1 MPLLSLN
8 PNLESIITSEHGER
22 VMDYFVI
29 LSGGILSQKQGEIG
43 LLFESG
49 TEALASLV
57 GDHWSKEL
65 RQNNPRARN
74 ASNLAGYN
82 TTVSAPVRFQAISP
96 WFDVESECLLN
107 EYWKEIMDVNSK
119 GTQIQKMPWSW
130 LEFLL
135 SEDQS
140 RSQAFLNLLTT
151 SIGKLHREER
161 HKAPHT
167 LELEFWRFARSRTF
181 EENQEI
187 MSKLASM
194 MNESWGSGTFEVAD
208 AGGVPVLNLKSS
220 DKIGDFLDWIGPC
233 VIPGEQHKFIVGE
246 NGLP

>member
-57 GDHWSKEL
+57 GDHWSEEL

-96 WFDVESECLLN
+96 WFDVESECVNPNTVVTFFSDFELLN

-167 LELEFWRFARSRTF
+167 LELEFWR
-181 EENQEI
+181 
-187 MSKLASM
+187 
-194 MNESWGSGTFEVAD
+194 
-208 AGGVPVLNLKSS
+208 
-220 DKIGDFLDWIGPC
+220 
-233 VIPGEQHKFIVGE
+233 
-246 NGLP
+246 